1 MRVPAVPATA
11 ASTAWAV
18 RSSCTP
24 KRVSSSRIGA
34 TNCSGYVIRSLYLH
48 VDLRAE
54 QHRAVVVVRRPLGER
69 LDAPRRLALE
79 RHMAVGFHPDR
90 PAEVEDVRREEQRE

>member
-24 KRVSSSRIGA
+24 NRVSSSRIGA
-34 TNCSGYVIRSLYLH
+34 TNCSGYVIDRLYFGQRVQKNLPCLYGGH
-48 VDLRAE
+48 AASKGPALTYRDVELGAE
-54 QHRAVVVVRRPLGER
+54 QHRPVVVLRRPLGECR
-69 LDAPRRLALE
+69 DARR
-79 RHMAVGFHPDR
+79 
-90 PAEVEDVRREEQRE
+90 